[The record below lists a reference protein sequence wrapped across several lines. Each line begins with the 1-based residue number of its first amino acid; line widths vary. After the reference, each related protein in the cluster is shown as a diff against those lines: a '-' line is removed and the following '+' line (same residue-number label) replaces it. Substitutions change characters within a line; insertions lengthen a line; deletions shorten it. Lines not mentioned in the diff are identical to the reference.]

1 MDDRTPHHAAGGVIR
16 RLWVTETPAFREHL
30 ARLDTDSRRL
40 RFAGAVSP
48 QYVEA
53 YANDAL
59 KRATAVYGWFE
70 GSTLR
75 ATAELHGPMF
85 SRTGEAAFSV
95 EPDYQGRGIGTAL
108 MERIVLSARNRG
120 MRHLV
125 VSCLSENSPMQKLAR
140 QHGAE
145 IEFHTGETVGTV
157 HPNFPTGL
165 SLLREAIV
173 ESHGFTSAV
182 VNAQMNAFSRY
193 FALAR

>member
-1 MDDRTPHHAAGGVIR
+1 MDDRTTHHAAGGVIR

-30 ARLDTDSRRL
+30 ARLDGDSRRL

-70 GSTLR
+70 GADMR
-75 ATAELHGPMF
+75 AAAELHGPMF

-108 MERIVLSARNRG
+108 MGRIVLSARNRG

-125 VSCLSENSPMQKLAR
+125 VSCLSENSPMQKIVR
-140 QHGAE
+140 HHDAE

-165 SLLREAIV
+165 SMLREAIA
-173 ESHGFTSAV
+173 ESHGLTSAMV
-182 VNAQMNAFSRY
+182 GIQMDMLTRY
-193 FALAR
+193 FALAK